1 MVKRIP
7 VILLLGFLFLFPSWV
22 QSQPDKFFERLLGP
36 VIADVERTPYRMD
49 AAREFCAKPYGWS
62 LRP

>member
-1 MVKRIP
+1 MKKGIP

-36 VIADVERTPYRMD
+36 MLQAGD
-49 AAREFCAKPYGWS
+49 
-62 LRP
+62 LRILQLEMNR